1 MPVSFTL
8 PTLPEIPGDPAG
20 MRALAASLRND
31 ATQIAVVAKSLKA
44 QLDAVE
50 FVGPAADRFEDRLRA
65 SSSRCVRLAER
76 LADTAALLERSA
88 SEVEAAQ
95 RERER
100 RLAEMREEALAAQRE
115 ALRR

>member
-20 MRALAASLRND
+20 MRALAASLRTD
-31 ATQIAVVAKSLKA
+31 ATPIAVVATSLKA
-44 QLDAVE
+44 PLDAVE
-50 FVGPAADRFEDRLRA
+50 VVGPAAD
-65 SSSRCVRLAER
+65 RCVRLAER